1 MDTSLIGFCHRP
13 DGSVVLYQIREGL
26 PSWSREANAAASMI
40 GQSPTAVGAAPM
52 GQGGGVGLHSGTTSS
67 SHAPGPSSPM
77 LTRDDGASDAAQP
90 QGLASLNPTA
100 TAIMG
105 MPRAPEPGHEAERSA
120 SPGAA
125 SETTQVESVPV
136 SVEASRPPPKV
147 SRSTRNSPAL

>member
-26 PSWSREANAAASMI
+26 PSWSREAKAAASISI
-40 GQSPTAVGAAPM
+40 GQSPTAVGAVPM
-52 GQGGGVGLHSGTTSS
+52 GQDGGVGLPSGTTSS
-67 SHAPGPSSPM
+67 SHPQGPSSPM
-77 LTRDDGASDAAQP
+77 LTGDGGASDAAQP
-90 QGLASLNPTA
+90 QGLASLNPAATA
-100 TAIMG
+100 TAD

-125 SETTQVESVPV
+125 SDTTQVE

>member
-26 PSWSREANAAASMI
+26 PSWSREAKAAASMI

-52 GQGGGVGLHSGTTSS
+52 GQDGGVGLPSGTTSS
-67 SHAPGPSSPM
+67 SHPQGPSSPM
-77 LTRDDGASDAAQP
+77 LTGDDGASDAAQP
-90 QGLASLNPTA
+90 QGLASINPTA
-100 TAIMG
+100 TAAG
-105 MPRAPEPGHEAERSA
+105 DASASEQGLEAERSG
-120 SPGAA
+120 SPDAA
-125 SETTQVESVPV
+125 SETTQVE